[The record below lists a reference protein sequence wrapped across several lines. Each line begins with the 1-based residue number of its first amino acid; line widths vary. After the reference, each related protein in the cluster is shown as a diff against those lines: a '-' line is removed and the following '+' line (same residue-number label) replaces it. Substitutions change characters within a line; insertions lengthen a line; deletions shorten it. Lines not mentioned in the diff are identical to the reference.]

1 MSPAVRNILA
11 IIAGIVLGI
20 IVNMGISNVAFMMVE
35 FPENINRED
44 PEAILAFVEG
54 LPASSP
60 LWLLSMLA
68 HVAGTAIGGL
78 VTSRIAVTG
87 HVRLAIGVGIFFL
100 IGGILNKLQITH
112 PIAIAI
118 ADVVLYIPRQLGSV
132 GNSQVLLRTRL
143 HRNRRFFRC
152 GAGRA
157 CYMSLKACM

>member
-87 HVRLAIGVGIFFL
+87 HVRLALGVGIFFL

-118 ADVVLYIPRQLGSV
+118 ADVVLYIPAAWFGWKLAGSP
-132 GNSQVLLRTRL
+132 
-143 HRNRRFFRC
+143 
-152 GAGRA
+152 ADMA
-157 CYMSLKACM
+157 APE